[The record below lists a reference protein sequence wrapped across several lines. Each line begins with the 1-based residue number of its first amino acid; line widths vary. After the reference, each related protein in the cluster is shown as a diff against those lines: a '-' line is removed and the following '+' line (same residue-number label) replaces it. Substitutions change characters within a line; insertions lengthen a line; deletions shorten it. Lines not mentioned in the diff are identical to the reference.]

1 MELQIA
7 VAKIRKYATSNSGDT
22 VEVIE
27 RPQGGMSAVMADGQS
42 SGRGAKWISTLVV
55 RKVITLLADGVR
67 DGAAAR
73 AASDSLYSDREG
85 KVSSTLNIITVDQ
98 ETQTL
103 VITRNNPSPALLAIQ
118 EDIRL
123 LNSPS
128 EVIGTRR
135 GIRPVITEF
144 PLQAGT
150 TVVVFTDGMVH
161 AGERTGEK
169 MDILAS
175 MQTLLDCELPSA
187 EFIAESLLNHALK
200 LDRSRPVDDISL
212 VVARITDEQ
221 KDEIRRM
228 SVRLPLEG

>member
-103 VITRNNPSPALLAIQ
+103 VITRNNPSPALLAVQ

-123 LNSPS
+123 LSAPS
-128 EVIGTRR
+128 EAIGTRR

-144 PLQAGT
+144 PLHAGI

-169 MDILAS
+169 LDILAS

-187 EFIAESLLNHALK
+187 EFIAESLLDHALK

>member
-103 VITRNNPSPALLAIQ
+103 VITRNNPSPALLAVQ

-123 LNSPS
+123 LNAPS
-128 EVIGTRR
+128 EAIGTRR

-150 TVVVFTDGMVH
+150 TVVSFHGWHGACWRKDWREIGHPRQH
-161 AGERTGEK
+161 A
-169 MDILAS
+169 D
-175 MQTLLDCELPSA
+175 SA
-187 EFIAESLLNHALK
+187 
-200 LDRSRPVDDISL
+200 
-212 VVARITDEQ
+212 
-221 KDEIRRM
+221 
-228 SVRLPLEG
+228 RL

>member
-85 KVSSTLNIITVDQ
+85 KVSSTLNIITIDQ

-103 VITRNNPSPALLAIQ
+103 VITRNNPSPALLAVQ
-118 EDIRL
+118 HDLRL
-123 LNSPS
+123 LDSPS
-128 EVIGTRR
+128 EAIGTRR
-135 GIRPVITEF
+135 GIRPVITEH
-144 PLQAGT
+144 PLQPGLI
-150 TVVVFTDGMVH
+150 VVAFTDGMVH

-169 MDILAS
+169 LDIVAN
-175 MQTLLDCELPSA
+175 MQTLLDCELPTA
-187 EFIAESLLNHALK
+187 DFIAESLIDHALK
-200 LDRSRPVDDISL
+200 LDHSRPIDDISI
-212 VVARITDEQ
+212 VVAHIAEEE
-221 KDEIRRM
+221 KDEIRRL
-228 SVRLPLEG
+228 SLRLPLSS